1 MEDGLGGEAVR
12 GFSDLWSVLCR
23 LWRVG
28 DEGDGKE
35 GVVDRLFD
43 GEDFGLDVLERDP
56 ECCLPYVTS
65 YDGVLRT
72 HDMTRCGNLP
82 LYDPSGGS

>member
-12 GFSDLWSVLCR
+12 GVSDLWSVLCR
-23 LWRVG
+23 LWRVR
-28 DEGDGKE
+28 DEGGGKK

-56 ECCLPYVTS
+56 ECCFALCNIV
-65 YDGVLRT
+65 
-72 HDMTRCGNLP
+72 
-82 LYDPSGGS
+82 